1 MELVNYLIEKRWLK
15 TPLIIEAFRKIERKD
30 FMPEEIKYLAEIDE
44 PMPIGYGQTISQPAV
59 VAFMLEELEPKPG
72 EKILDIGSGSG
83 WTTALLSYIVSKK
96 KGGKVIALEIIPELK
111 EFGEKN
117 TAKYNFIKKGI
128 AKFFLLNGQNGCPR
142 EAPFDKILS
151 SAAVEKKVPES
162 WKKQLKEKGKI
173 VAPVGEA
180 IVSIKREGNNF
191 QEKVFPGFL
200 FVPLVSDNEQK

>member
-1 MELVNYLIEKRWLK
+1 MELVNYLIEKGWLK

-30 FMPEEIKYLAEIDE
+30 FMPEEIKYLAEVDE

-96 KGGKVIALEIIPELK
+96 RGGKVIALEIVPELK

-142 EAPFDKILS
+142 EASFDKILS
-151 SAAVEKKVPES
+151 SAAAEKKVPEF

-200 FVPLVSDNEQK
+200 FVPLVSNNEQK